1 MAANNIGVPKRIS
14 APNTIERV
22 GIGDD
27 GSDPSAPKPKNASPA
42 FTFGGAGSNS
52 ASQHGRP
59 KVRTTSQVQAIVTKI
74 VDYDNK
80 LPFDELE
87 GVLRRRYNVTQE
99 ECSTTQLPVLVKR
112 AKQGGVASF
121 EDGGMK
127 CEAECRDEMKKSQDA
142 TETHLQHVL
151 SMRQER
157 GHLQTLVEVW
167 RERDEQMALRLTEA
181 SESDRLIKKQFLEA
195 MTARLEVNNTV
206 R

>member
-22 GIGDD
+22 GIGND
-27 GSDPSAPKPKNASPA
+27 GSDPSAPKPKHASPA

-80 LPFDELE
+80 LPLDELE

-112 AKQGGVASF
+112 AKQELRTEEFQIQQIV
-121 EDGGMK
+121 EEIM
-127 CEAECRDEMKKSQDA
+127 DENEEFS
-142 TETHLQHVL
+142 V
-151 SMRQER
+151 QE
-157 GHLQTLVEVW
+157 VE
-167 RERDEQMALRLTEA
+167 EALRDKYAINEMQYT
-181 SESDRLIKKQFLEA
+181 SEQIQQDF
-195 MTARLEVNNTV
+195 N
-206 R
+206 